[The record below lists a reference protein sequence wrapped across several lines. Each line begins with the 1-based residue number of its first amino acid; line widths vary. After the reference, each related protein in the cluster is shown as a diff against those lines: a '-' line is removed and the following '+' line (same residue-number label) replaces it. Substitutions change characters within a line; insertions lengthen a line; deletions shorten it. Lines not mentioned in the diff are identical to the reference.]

1 MDYEAIIKVD
11 IIDIY
16 ITIDCDNYGLV
27 AKTAQDVLYI
37 IGYVETH
44 MKLKKEKE
52 KEESFE

>member
-27 AKTAQDVLYI
+27 AKTAQ
-37 IGYVETH
+37 
-44 MKLKKEKE
+44 KLIWN
-52 KEESFE
+52 